1 MFFRLALGNVRKSL
15 RDYTVYFVTLV
26 LGVTVFYAFNTISEQ
41 ADFLSE
47 DTRQMVKTVAM
58 LMGFV
63 TVFLAF
69 VLGFLMVYA
78 NNYLVKR
85 RKREFGLYQL
95 LGMRQGQVS
104 LILVLETL
112 LASIAS
118 LLVGLAMGVLF
129 SQILVFVTAA
139 LFNET
144 VTNFSFRFSPEA
156 ALFTLICFSL
166 VFVVMLVF
174 NLRTLH
180 KVRLVELMGASRVNE
195 RTRVRSLPV
204 SVVGVMLGLALI
216 IWSYANYQIGRASCR
231 ERV

>member
-112 LASIAS
+112 LASVAS

-156 ALFTLICFSL
+156 A
-166 VFVVMLVF
+166 
-174 NLRTLH
+174 RRDA
-180 KVRLVELMGASRVNE
+180 RL
-195 RTRVRSLPV
+195 
-204 SVVGVMLGLALI
+204 
-216 IWSYANYQIGRASCR
+216 
-231 ERV
+231 

>member
-26 LGVTVFYAFNTISEQ
+26 LGVTVFYAFNTISGQ

-63 TVFLAF
+63 TVFLSF

-112 LASIAS
+112 DY
-118 LLVGLAMGVLF
+118 GD
-129 SQILVFVTAA
+129 
-139 LFNET
+139 
-144 VTNFSFRFSPEA
+144 R
-156 ALFTLICFSL
+156 
-166 VFVVMLVF
+166 
-174 NLRTLH
+174 
-180 KVRLVELMGASRVNE
+180 K
-195 RTRVRSLPV
+195 
-204 SVVGVMLGLALI
+204 SVV
-216 IWSYANYQIGRASCR
+216 
-231 ERV
+231 

>member
-139 LFNET
+139 
-144 VTNFSFRFSPEA
+144 
-156 ALFTLICFSL
+156 
-166 VFVVMLVF
+166 
-174 NLRTLH
+174 
-180 KVRLVELMGASRVNE
+180 
-195 RTRVRSLPV
+195 
-204 SVVGVMLGLALI
+204 
-216 IWSYANYQIGRASCR
+216 
-231 ERV
+231 